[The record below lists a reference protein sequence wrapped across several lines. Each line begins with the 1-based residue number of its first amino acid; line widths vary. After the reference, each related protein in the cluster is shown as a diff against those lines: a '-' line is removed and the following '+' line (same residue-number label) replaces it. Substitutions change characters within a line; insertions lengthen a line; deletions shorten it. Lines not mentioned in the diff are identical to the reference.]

1 MTLIENGDVKPI
13 QPITTF
19 NFDDIPSAFRFMRG
33 ANHIGKIVISSGS
46 QDQMK
51 VQYRPAPRRLELR
64 GDVSYLI
71 VGGLK
76 GLCGSLAI
84 YMARLGAKHLVVMS
98 RSGAEDETSQG
109 ILKNIYNQ
117 DCYVNLIKGD
127 VSSLDDVRRAF
138 KEASVPVGGIIQG
151 AMVLRVSNREH
162 KIVLQ
167 Y

>member
-1 MTLIENGDVKPI
+1 MTLIKDAHVKPI

-19 NFDDIPSAFRFMRG
+19 PVEDIPSAFRFMRG
-33 ANHIGKIVISSGS
+33 ASHIGKIVISSGS
-46 QDQMK
+46 QNQMK
-51 VQYRPAPRRLELR
+51 VQYRPAPRQLKLR
-64 GDVSYLI
+64 DDVSYLI

-98 RSGAEDETSQG
+98 RSGADDETSQG

-117 DCYVNLIKGD
+117 DCQVDLIKGD

-138 KEASVPVGGIIQG
+138 KGASVPIGGIIQG
-151 AMVLRVSNREH
+151 AMVLRVSGH
-162 KIVLQ
+162 KMQIALQ